1 MKSKKSS
8 GKGMKPAGKRAVKDL
23 PARKDR
29 GVKGGWTMTL
39 QATLLKADAD
49 TKAHIMNKLG

>member
-8 GKGMKPAGKRAVKDL
+8 GKGKPVGKRAGKDL

-29 GVKGGWTMTL
+29 GVKGGTMVSNVMKARADAGNSIV
-39 QATLLKADAD
+39 QNLKA
-49 TKAHIMNKLG
+49 